1 MPTNATTATI
11 ACDVKDLSLADGG
24 KRRIE
29 WAFQSMPVL
38 QTIRK
43 QFIKSQ
49 PLANIRV
56 AACLHVTTETANLMI
71 ALRDGGANIVLCAS
85 NPLSTQD
92 DVAASLVRDYNIPV
106 YAIKGENN
114 DVYYSHIMST
124 LDHEPQ
130 ITMDDGADLVTI
142 LHTKRKE
149 LLEHV
154 IGGTEETTTGVIRL
168 RAMAKD
174 KILRYPIVAVND
186 ALTKHLFDNRY
197 GTGQSTL
204 DGVIRAT
211 NILLA
216 GLTVV
221 VAGYGWCG
229 RGVAMRA
236 RGMGAN
242 VIVTEIDPTKAIEA
256 IMDGFRV
263 MSMSEAAVIGDLFI
277 TLTGNKS
284 VVARDHFEKMKNGA
298 IVCNSGHFNVEI
310 DLDTL
315 GNMASSRK
323 PIREFVEEFAM
334 RDGRKIYV
342 LGEGRLINLAA
353 AEGHPASV
361 MDMSF
366 ANQAMCA
373 EYMVKNHATLENR
386 VYSVPEELDKQV
398 ARMKLESMAVK
409 IDRLTPEQEHYL
421 GSWSEGT

>member
-1 MPTNATTATI
+1 MSTATTTVP
-11 ACDVKDLSLADGG
+11 CDVKDLSLAEAG

-29 WAFQSMPVL
+29 WAAQSMPVL
-38 QTIRK
+38 ATIRK
-43 QFIKSQ
+43 QFIKTQ
-49 PLANIRV
+49 PLAGIRV

-71 ALRDGGANIVLCAS
+71 ALRDGGANITLCAS

-92 DVAASLVRDYNIPV
+92 EVAASLVRDYNIPTF
-106 YAIKGENN
+106 AIKGESN
-114 DVYYSHIMST
+114 DSYYSHLNSA
-124 LDHEPQ
+124 LDSAPQ
-130 ITMDDGADLVTI
+130 FTMDDGADVVGL

-149 LLEHV
+149 LLANV

-174 KILRYPIVAVND
+174 KVLAYPIISVND

-197 GTGQSTL
+197 GTGQSTI
-204 DGVIRAT
+204 DGIIRAT
-211 NILLA
+211 NMLLA
-216 GLTVV
+216 GMTLV

-236 RGMGAN
+236 RGLGAN

-256 IMDGFRV
+256 VMDGFRV
-263 MSMSEAAVIGDLFI
+263 MSMSEAAVIGDLFV

-284 VVARDHFEKMKNGA
+284 VISRDHFEKMKNGA

-310 DLDTL
+310 DLDVL
-315 GNMASSRK
+315 ASMASSRR
-323 PIREFVEEFAM
+323 PAREFVEEFAM

-366 ANQAMCA
+366 ANQALSA
-373 EYMVKNHATLENR
+373 EYMVKNHASLEKR
-386 VYSVPEELDKQV
+386 VYAVPEDLDKQV
-398 ARMKLESMAVK
+398 ARMKLEAMGVK

-421 GSWSEGT
+421 ASWSEGT

>member
-1 MPTNATTATI
+1 MSTNATATV
-11 ACDVKDLSLADGG
+11 ACDVKDLSLADLG

-38 QTIRK
+38 QSIRK
-43 QFIKSQ
+43 QFIKAQ
-49 PLANIRV
+49 PLKDIRV
-56 AACLHVTTETANLMI
+56 AACLHVTTETANLMVT
-71 ALRDGGANIVLCAS
+71 LRDGGANIVLCAS

-92 DVAASLVRDYNIPV
+92 DVASSLVRDYSIPV
-106 YAIKGENN
+106 FAIKGENN
-114 DVYYSHIMST
+114 ESYYSHIMSA
-124 LDHEPQ
+124 LDHRPN

-174 KILRYPIVAVND
+174 GVLKYPIVAVND

-256 IMDGFRV
+256 VMDGYRV
-263 MSMSEAAVIGDLFI
+263 MSMTEAAVIGDLFI

-284 VVARDHFEKMKNGA
+284 VIARDHFEKLKNGA
-298 IVCNSGHFNVEI
+298 IICNSGHFNVEI
-310 DLDTL
+310 DLETL
-315 GNMASSRK
+315 GKMASSRRQT
-323 PIREFVEEFAM
+323 REFVEEFALK
-334 RDGRKIYV
+334 DGRRIYV

-366 ANQAMCA
+366 ANQALSA
-373 EYMVKNHATLENR
+373 DYMIKNHASLEKR
-386 VYSVPEELDKQV
+386 VYPVPEELDKQV

-409 IDRLTPEQEHYL
+409 IDRLTLEQEHYL
-421 GSWSEGT
+421 ASWNEGT

>member
-1 MPTNATTATI
+1 MSTNATPAI
-11 ACDVKDLSLADGG
+11 ACDVKDLGLADLG

-29 WAFQSMPVL
+29 WAYQSMPVL

-43 QFIKSQ
+43 QFIKTQ
-49 PLANIRV
+49 PLKDIRV
-56 AACLHVTTETANLMI
+56 AACLHVTSETANLMVT
-71 ALRDGGANIVLCAS
+71 LRVGGANIVLCAS

-92 DVAASLVRDYNIPV
+92 DVASSLVRDYNIPV

-114 DVYYSHIMST
+114 DVYYSHIMSA
-124 LDHEPQ
+124 LDHRPQ

-154 IGGTEETTTGVIRL
+154 IGGTEETTTGVVRL

-174 KILRYPIVAVND
+174 KILKYPIVAVND

-216 GLTVV
+216 GMTVV
-221 VAGYGWCG
+221 IAGYGWCG

-236 RGMGAN
+236 RGLGAN

-256 IMDGFRV
+256 IMDGYRV
-263 MSMSEAAVIGDLFI
+263 MSMSDAAAIGDLFI

-284 VVARDHFEKMKNGA
+284 VIARDHFEKMKNGA
-298 IVCNSGHFNVEI
+298 ILCNSGHFNVEI

-315 GNMASSRK
+315 GNVASSRRQT
-323 PIREFVEEFAM
+323 REFVEEFTM
-334 RDGRKIYV
+334 RDSRKIYV

-353 AEGHPASV
+353 AEGHPASL

-366 ANQAMCA
+366 ANQALCS
-373 EYMVKNHATLENR
+373 EYMIKNHASLEKR
-386 VYSVPEELDKQV
+386 VYAVPEDLDKHV
-398 ARMKLESMAVK
+398 AKMKLDSMSVK
-409 IDRLTPEQEHYL
+409 IDRLTQEQEHYMA
-421 GSWSEGT
+421 SWSEGT